1 MKEIYVAGGCF
12 WGVEAYFKQLKGII
26 NTSVGYIDGNI
37 SNPSYEMVCDG
48 RASHAEACY
57 LSYDPN
63 LISIETICEHLFR
76 ISNPFSKFKQGND
89 VGRQYRTGIYFVDE
103 KDESIILTF
112 MQSFFKEDYP
122 RVQTEVKKA
131 LDYALAEAYHQDYL
145 DKNPGGYCH
154 VNLGLAKE
162 DERK

>member
-12 WGVEAYFKQLKGII
+12 WGVEAYFKQLKGIVK
-26 NTSVGYIDGNI
+26 TSVGYIDGNI
-37 SNPSYEMVCDG
+37 SNPTYEMVCDG
-48 RASHAEACY
+48 RASHTEACY
-57 LSYDPN
+57 LQYDPN
-63 LISIETICEHLFR
+63 LISIESICEHLFR

-89 VGRQYRTGIYFVDE
+89 VGRQYRTGIYFVDDE
-103 KDESIILTF
+103 DESIILTF
-112 MQSFFKEDYP
+112 IKSFFKEDYA

-131 LDYALAEAYHQDYL
+131 VDYALAETYHQDYL

-154 VNLGLAKE
+154 VNLGLAME

>member
-26 NTSVGYIDGNI
+26 NTSVGYIDGNV
-37 SNPSYEMVCDG
+37 SNPTYEMVCDG

-89 VGRQYRTGIYFVDE
+89 VGRQYRTGIYFVDDE
-103 KDESIILTF
+103 DESIILTF
-112 MQSFFKEDYP
+112 MKSFFKEDYR

-131 LDYALAEAYHQDYL
+131 VDYALAETYHQDYL